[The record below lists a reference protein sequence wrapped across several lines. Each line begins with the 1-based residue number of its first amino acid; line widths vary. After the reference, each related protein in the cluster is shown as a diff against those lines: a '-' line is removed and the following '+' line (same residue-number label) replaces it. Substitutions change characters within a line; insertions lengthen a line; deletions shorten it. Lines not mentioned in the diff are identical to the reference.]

1 MKYSVV
7 TIKFINRFRVCKN
20 TENKAFLQLNK
31 MSYKKMDAKKI
42 LVSFIVL
49 ASILLLASTVS
60 AAGLTNNV
68 LVEVNDVAVARYNGT
83 AVTALDQLSVVAGET
98 LAVKVYVTA
107 EIVEPRTSNVKIEAE
122 IEGNEETVDASTA
135 SFDMEDGKTY
145 VKTMTLKVPTDFE
158 ESELS
163 NDFTL
168 SFKIWNSNYKSEF
181 GNILLRVQKPS
192 YDVDVK
198 SVTVSNSVEA
208 GKSIPVDIVL
218 KNVGYNDLEDV
229 YVSVK
234 IADLGVE
241 KTSFFGDLVAIETDN
256 DEDTASGRLYLD
268 VPFDV
273 ESGLYT
279 LEVKVESEDL
289 SAKTV
294 SKQISVENGFPEI
307 AMKSGDNLLLLNPT
321 DQLRVYRVV
330 YQTKEATVVVP
341 AGESKTIPVEFGAT
355 DAEFDVFVFSGD
367 KLLSTVKFSG
377 SEASAVTSPIIVL
390 TVILA
395 IVFLV
400 LLVVL
405 IVLMTKK
412 PQKTEEFGESYY

>member
-1 MKYSVV
+1 
-7 TIKFINRFRVCKN
+7 
-20 TENKAFLQLNK
+20 
-31 MSYKKMDAKKI
+31 MDAKKI
-42 LVSFIVL
+42 LVSFIVF

-60 AAGLTNNV
+60 AAELTDNV

-83 AVTALDQLSVVAGET
+83 AVTALDELSVVAGET
-98 LAVKVYVTA
+98 VTVKLYVTA
-107 EIVEPRTSNVKIEAE
+107 SIVEPRTSDVKIEAE
-122 IEGNEETVDASTA
+122 IEGDKESVDARTA

-145 VKTMTLKVPTDFE
+145 VKTLTLKVPSELED
-158 ESELS
+158 ELS
-163 NDFTL
+163 NDFSL
-168 SFKIWNSNYKSEF
+168 SLKIWNSNYKSEF
-181 GNILLRVQKPS
+181 GNIFLRVQKPS
-192 YDVDVK
+192 YDVEVK
-198 SVTVSNSVEA
+198 SVTTSNSIEA
-208 GKSIPVDIVL
+208 GKSFPVDIVL

-234 IADLGVE
+234 IAGLDVE
-241 KTSFFGDLVAIETDN
+241 KTAYFGDLVAIETDE

-268 VPFDV
+268 IPYDV

-279 LEVKVESEDL
+279 LEVKIESEDL
-289 SAKTV
+289 PGKTV

-355 DAEFDVFVFSGD
+355 DAQFDVFVFSGD

-377 SEASAVTSPIIVL
+377 SEDSGTASPIIVL